1 MLCFSDSCNL
11 IQSVKSYQKWDV
23 FLKYFCYYLSR
34 YSILKVTLNKGSL
47 CINQKS
53 LKFDLPL
60 SENGTKNYCYIAG
73 KWTGN
78 RTFHTNQG
86 ILCKWC
92 DGKQYRLL
100 LVRESRQYFWL
111 FVWKRPKVLHCFTGD
126 LYCKIERLKKRKAMY
141 FQLKNILKTTVS
153 FSVVFLWLL
162 SIRENYN
169 LVLQS
174 FLLV

>member
-1 MLCFSDSCNL
+1 MFILFWSMWIESKLNAEFMLYFRDSCNL

-86 ILCKWC
+86 YSVQVVWWKAVSFIV
-92 DGKQYRLL
+92 GERIQTVL
-100 LVRESRQYFWL
+100 LVI
-111 FVWKRPKVLHCFTGD
+111 C
-126 LYCKIERLKKRKAMY
+126 LKKTKGVTLFYRR
-141 FQLKNILKTTVS
+141 S
-153 FSVVFLWLL
+153 LL
-162 SIRENYN
+162 
-169 LVLQS
+169 
-174 FLLV
+174 